1 MCLWQGQGRCVCLG
15 PRPHNTLMVWSDRW
29 PLFPL
34 SVVLLRLCVRF
45 TIYVFRVWLSNCL
58 ENAADLGEWGESG
71 QMRRAENVN
80 AIHWGN
86 QKQRQR
92 QVQVKTVPKICQC
105 SVALGHAICKGFPSG
120 QCCLCV
126 AATPRSPSL
135 DCQLCAQNWCRLSNF
150 HSGFRLQKTRL
161 GGKGAQGGWQAT
173 SCQVISIN
181 VEAVKCSKSIKRRPN
196 TRNKRSRVWRRC
208 VQRRRAGRQ
217 AGKMMLPLL
226 LATL

>member
-29 PLFPL
+29 PLFTF

-120 QCCLCV
+120 QCCLCL

-135 DCQLCAQNWCRLSNF
+135 DCQLCAQKLMPLVKFSQWLPIAENEAR
-150 HSGFRLQKTRL
+150 RK
-161 GGKGAQGGWQAT
+161 GGARGL
-173 SCQVISIN
+173 
-181 VEAVKCSKSIKRRPN
+181 
-196 TRNKRSRVWRRC
+196 
-208 VQRRRAGRQ
+208 AGDL
-217 AGKMMLPLL
+217 LPGH
-226 LATL
+226 

>member
-1 MCLWQGQGRCVCLG
+1 MAAFHIICRFAAALRSFYNLRFSCVAFKLLG
-15 PRPHNTLMVWSDRW
+15 KCCRPR
-29 PLFPL
+29 
-34 SVVLLRLCVRF
+34 
-45 TIYVFRVWLSNCL
+45 RVGT
-58 ENAADLGEWGESG
+58 ERERMSG

-120 QCCLCV
+120 QCCLCL
-126 AATPRSPSL
+126 AATPRSRS
-135 DCQLCAQNWCRLSNF
+135 
-150 HSGFRLQKTRL
+150 TRL
-161 GGKGAQGGWQAT
+161 PTLRPKLMPLVKFSQWLPIAENEARRKGGARGGWQAT

-196 TRNKRSRVWRRC
+196 TRNKRSR
-208 VQRRRAGRQ
+208 
-217 AGKMMLPLL
+217 L
-226 LATL
+226 